1 MWETGIKL
9 WMRGPGSLESSRGNM
24 CDREGGRWR
33 LHGHGDGSII
43 WLPLGSIAT
52 VYVLAEKA
60 ADGMMSCKGVV
71 VVCVSFWF

>member
-1 MWETGIKL
+1 MVMG
-9 WMRGPGSLESSRGNM
+9 M
-24 CDREGGRWR
+24 GGLRV
-33 LHGHGDGSII
+33 LDASII
-43 WLPLGSIAT
+43 WLPLGFIAT

>member
-33 LHGHGDGSII
+33 LHGHGDGWVESA
-43 WLPLGSIAT
+43 GCEYYS
-52 VYVLAEKA
+52 VA
-60 ADGMMSCKGVV
+60 AWGALSVRVGR
-71 VVCVSFWF
+71 